1 MAVNRDFGQNHF
13 ESFSGADMRAVFG
26 SYEIGELQAISYAIQ
41 REKAPIYVMGHK
53 NPRAFSR
60 GKRGIAG
67 TCVFVMFD
75 GHVLLQQMGLYNDGA
90 PEFLS
95 SKDEYRPRGDSDG
108 LVDVQPMS
116 SSFDLTNNDTSVDF
130 EAGYETA
137 AAWYVD
143 QIPPFDVTVTAA
155 NEYGAAIVMR
165 IIGVELLNEAW
176 GISVDDIVSEQQYSY
191 VARAISPWKSVVKW
205 EIKQRRGGHTVTDIK
220 GDSSSTGTGEQDGV
234 TYGVPATTPSGTI
247 SYVPS

>member
-1 MAVNRDFGQNHF
+1 MAEVKRDFGRNHF

-26 SYEIGELQAISYAIQ
+26 TYEIGELQAISYAIQ

-75 GHVLLQQMGLYNDGA
+75 GHVMLRQMGLYNDGA
-90 PEFLS
+90 PQFLA
-95 SKDEYRPRGDSDG
+95 SKDEYRPSGDSDG
-108 LVDVQPMS
+108 IVDVNPIS
-116 SSFDLTNNDTSVDF
+116 NSFDLLNEDTSVNF
-130 EAGYETA
+130 EAGYETD

-143 QIPPFDVTVTAA
+143 QIPPFDVTITAA
-155 NEYGAAIVMR
+155 NEYGSAMVMR

-191 VARAISPWKSVVKW
+191 VARAINPWKTVNKW
-205 EIKQRRGGHTVTDIK
+205 SLGQHNGGFTVT
-220 GDSSSTGTGEQDGV
+220 G
-234 TYGVPATTPSGTI
+234 P
-247 SYVPS
+247 